1 MSCAQEVELRKAFT
15 LIELLVVIAII
26 ALLLSILVPALR
38 TVKQQAQV
46 TLCLAN
52 NRQVGII
59 VQLFRT
65 DNDDGVPP
73 VFNRWAGDVPA
84 RMRLLSLAFRDYDP
98 LTRNLPA
105 ELDPDGY
112 WLRADAAL
120 TLRYYDDF
128 LPDYY
133 VCPFTRGKGAS
144 RVSDTGEKI
153 TIDGTVH
160 DLWGTKG
167 RTDTFSTW
175 RWGGR
180 DSGAGVRNSEP
191 DPSRSPGR
199 RLKYGNLSWQM
210 WPDTGSPAEMQ
221 NADKVLAKWTAEWA
235 RKVKTPLSDVTVS
248 YCHQGES
255 TDWGAPSRIMN
266 YNSHRKGQTGGT
278 TAMFTDSHAEWV
290 PGDQIGWPQYR
301 PQREYF
307 APAEA
312 SGDEQQK
319 H

>member
-1 MSCAQEVELRKAFT
+1 MKKQISCCGFT
-15 LIELLVVIAII
+15 LIELLVVVAII
-26 ALLLSILVPALR
+26 ALLLSVLLPALR
-38 TVKQQAQV
+38 AVKQQAQV
-46 TLCLAN
+46 TLCMAN

-73 VFNRWAGDVPA
+73 VFNRWSSTVPV

-98 LTRNLPA
+98 QTRNMPA

-112 WLRADAAL
+112 WHLADNAL
-120 TLRYYDDF
+120 TLKYYEDF
-128 LPDYY
+128 VPDYY

-144 RVSDTGEKI
+144 RVSFTGEII
-153 TIDGTVH
+153 TIDGTPH
-160 DLWGTKG
+160 ELLRSEG
-167 RTDTFSTW
+167 RTDTFSVW

-180 DSGAGVRNSEP
+180 PNTIAGVRNSEP

-199 RLKYGNLSWQM
+199 RLKHANLSWQM
-210 WPDTGSPAEMQ
+210 WPNTGNAAEMQ
-221 NADKVLAKWTAEWA
+221 NADKVLAKWTAQRA
-235 RKVKTPLSDVTVS
+235 RKVKSPLVDVTVS

-255 TDWGAPSRIMN
+255 TDWGTPSRIIN

-290 PGDQIGWPQYR
+290 PGDRIGWP
-301 PQREYF
+301 
-307 APAEA
+307 
-312 SGDEQQK
+312 
-319 H
+319 

>member
-1 MSCAQEVELRKAFT
+1 MKKRISCCGFT

-26 ALLLSILVPALR
+26 ALLLSILMPALR
-38 TVKQQAQV
+38 SAKQQAQV

-65 DNDDGVPP
+65 DNDNGVPP
-73 VFNRWAGDVPA
+73 VFNRWDPTVPV

-98 LTRNLPA
+98 QTQNLPA

-112 WLRADAAL
+112 WHMADNAL
-120 TLRYYDDF
+120 TLKYFEDF

-144 RVSDTGEKI
+144 RISDTGETI
-153 TIDGTVH
+153 TIDGTPH
-160 DLWGTKG
+160 GILRSEG
-167 RTDTFSTW
+167 RTDTFSVW
-175 RWGGR
+175 RWGGNPN
-180 DSGAGVRNSEP
+180 GIAGVRNSEP
-191 DPSRSPGR
+191 DPSGSPGR
-199 RLKYGNLSWQM
+199 RLKYGNLAWQK
-210 WPDTGSPAEMQ
+210 WPNTGSPAEMQ

-255 TDWGAPSRIMN
+255 TDWGTPSRIMN

-278 TAMFTDSHAEWV
+278 TAMFTDSHAEWI
-290 PGDQIGWPQYR
+290 PGDQIGWP
-301 PQREYF
+301 
-307 APAEA
+307 
-312 SGDEQQK
+312 
-319 H
+319 

>member
-1 MSCAQEVELRKAFT
+1 MLKYEQMEKKKGFT
-15 LIELLVVIAII
+15 LIELLVVVAII
-26 ALLLSILVPALR
+26 ALLLSVLLPALPA
-38 TVKQQAQV
+38 VKQQAQV
-46 TLCLAN
+46 TMCIAN

-59 VQLFRT
+59 AQLFRT
-65 DNDDGVPP
+65 DNDEGVPP
-73 VFNRWAGDVPA
+73 VFNRWSGSVPV

-98 LTRNLPA
+98 LTQSLPP

-112 WLRADAAL
+112 WHLSDNAL
-120 TLRYYDDF
+120 TLRYYEDF

-144 RVSDTGEKI
+144 RVSDTGETI
-153 TIDGTVH
+153 TIDGMPH
-160 DLWGTKG
+160 ELYGSEG
-167 RTDTFSTW
+167 RTDTFSVW

-180 DSGAGVRNSEP
+180 DNGSGAGVRNSEP

-199 RLKYGNLSWQM
+199 RLKYGNLAWQK
-210 WPDTGSPAEMQ
+210 WPDTGNAAQML
-221 NADKVLAKWTAEWA
+221 NADKVLVKWTAEWA

-255 TDWGAPSRIMN
+255 TDWGPPGRPSWIMN

-290 PGDQIGWPQYR
+290 PGDQIGWP
-301 PQREYF
+301 
-307 APAEA
+307 
-312 SGDEQQK
+312 
-319 H
+319 